1 MPIALAIALAV
12 LQGLAEFLP
21 ISSSGHLRI
30 LQELFGIDE
39 PQTLFDVLLHLGTL
53 VAVIWVYRDL
63 LWRMTRATL
72 AALSRPAHLAASYRE
87 RRDFR
92 LFVLVCL
99 GMVPTGLI
107 ALALG
112 DTFEGWATS
121 LSFVGAALLV
131 NALMLAFLG
140 RLLASRTRSPDPASH
155 GLGLDELGWRHA
167 LVIGTVQGFAVIRG
181 ISRSGSTITGG
192 VLSGLRQDAAAAFS
206 FLLSIPAI
214 LGALVLSLRDYQGDG
229 SILVPGLVGALV
241 AAVVGVIAL
250 RLLLSMLGK
259 GRLGLFSGWCALV
272 GLAAILW
279 DALR

>member
-1 MPIALAIALAV
+1 MPIPLAIALAV

-72 AALSRPAHLAASYRE
+72 AALSRPAHLGASYRE

-112 DTFEGWATS
+112 DTFEGWAAS
-121 LSFVGAALLV
+121 LSFVGAALLL
-131 NALMLAFLG
+131 NAAMLAFLG
-140 RLLASRTRSPDPASH
+140 RLLAARTRSPERAAH

-167 LVIGTVQGFAVIRG
+167 LLIGTVQGFAVIRG

-192 VLSGLRQDAAAAFS
+192 VLAGLRQDAAAAFS

-214 LGALVLSLRDYQGDG
+214 LGALVLSLRDYRGDG
-229 SILVPGLVGALV
+229 SILLPGLVGALV

>member
-1 MPIALAIALAV
+1 MSIPLAILLAV

-30 LQELFGIDE
+30 LQELFGIDD

-53 VAVIWVYRDL
+53 VAVVWVYRDL
-63 LWRMTRATL
+63 LWRMTRDTF
-72 AALSRPAHLAASYRE
+72 AALARPAHLAASYRE

-107 ALALG
+107 AITLG
-112 DTFEGWATS
+112 DTFEGWAAS

-131 NALMLAFLG
+131 NAVMLVFLG
-140 RLLASRTRSPDPASH
+140 RLLARRTRSPDVADH
-155 GLGLDELGWRHA
+155 GLGLDQLGFRHA
-167 LVIGTVQGFAVIRG
+167 LLIGAVQGLAVIRG

-192 VLSGLRQDAAAAFS
+192 VLFGLRQDAAAAFS

-214 LGALVLSLRDYQGDG
+214 VGALVLSLRDYHGDG
-229 SILVPGLVGALV
+229 AILVPGLIGAVV

-250 RLLLSMLGK
+250 RLLLSMLGQ
-259 GRLGLFSGWCALV
+259 GRLGLFAGWCAAV

-279 DALR
+279 DAFG

>member
-1 MPIALAIALAV
+1 MSIPLAILLAV

-30 LQELFGIDE
+30 LQELFGIDD

-53 VAVIWVYRDL
+53 VAVVWVYRDL
-63 LWRMTRATL
+63 LGRMTRATF
-72 AALSRPAHLAASYRE
+72 AALARPAHLAASYRE

-107 ALALG
+107 AIALG
-112 DTFEGWATS
+112 DTFEGWAAS

-131 NALMLAFLG
+131 NSVMLVFLG
-140 RLLASRTRSPDPASH
+140 RLLARRTRSPDVADH
-155 GLGLDELGWRHA
+155 GLGLDQLGWRHA
-167 LVIGTVQGFAVIRG
+167 LLVGTVQGLAVIRG

-192 VLSGLRQDAAAAFS
+192 VLFGLRQDAAAAFS

-214 LGALVLSLRDYQGDG
+214 VGALVLSLRDYHGDG
-229 SILVPGLVGALV
+229 AILVPGLIGAVV

-250 RLLLSMLGK
+250 RLLLSMLGQ
-259 GRLGLFSGWCALV
+259 GRLGLFSGWCAAV

-279 DALR
+279 DVLG